1 MGRSPPVIIEMAM
14 IRDWRFA
21 GGCAI
26 AQANHRGSAGMAVEL
41 WLVRHGQAAF
51 ATGDYDRLTDLGWQ
65 QSRWL
70 GAHLADMAV
79 SFERIC
85 AGTLR
90 RQQETA
96 TAIARHLDRDVET
109 IPGFEE
115 YDARGLMSRVGQT
128 DQDPTQSRREHFRR
142 LRKLLLAWSRGEAE
156 GSETWAAYNDRARAA
171 VAKAIGG
178 GRGRVLVASSG
189 GTIALILMQTIG
201 LPVEQMIEFN
211 LQCRN
216 SSITRLVFA
225 GDRTYVNMF
234 NAIPHLERPDRIHAE
249 TYS

>member
-1 MGRSPPVIIEMAM
+1 
-14 IRDWRFA
+14 
-21 GGCAI
+21 
-26 AQANHRGSAGMAVEL
+26 MAVEL

-65 QSRWL
+65 QARWL
-70 GAHLADMAV
+70 GQHLAHVGTPFD
-79 SFERIC
+79 RIC

-96 TAIARHLDRDVET
+96 TAITESIGGNVET

-115 YDARGLMSRVGQT
+115 YDAHTLMDKAGHG
-128 DQDPTQSRREHFRR
+128 DQDPNMSRREHFRR
-142 LRKLLLAWSRGEAE
+142 LRGVLHDWSLGQAE
-156 GSETWAAYNDRARAA
+156 GSETWEAYNTRAHTA
-171 VAKAIGG
+171 VAQATDID
-178 GRGRVLVASSG
+178 RGRVLVASSG
-189 GTIALILMQTIG
+189 GTIALILMQSIG
-201 LPVEQMIEFN
+201 LSVEQMIEFN

-225 GDRTYVNMF
+225 GPRVYVNMF

>member
-1 MGRSPPVIIEMAM
+1 
-14 IRDWRFA
+14 
-21 GGCAI
+21 
-26 AQANHRGSAGMAVEL
+26 MAVEL

-65 QSRWL
+65 QARWL
-70 GAHLADMAV
+70 GGHLAQMGTPFD
-79 SFERIC
+79 RIC

-96 TAIARHLDRDVET
+96 TAITEAVGGTVET

-115 YDARGLMSRVGQT
+115 YDAHTLMANAGHG
-128 DQDPTQSRREHFRR
+128 DQDPNMSRREHFRR
-142 LRKLLLAWSRGEAE
+142 LRGVLLDWSRGEAQ
-156 GSETWAAYNDRARAA
+156 GSETWDAYNARARAA
-171 VAKAIGG
+171 ISEATKAGQ
-178 GRGRVLVASSG
+178 GRVLVASSG
-189 GTIALILMQTIG
+189 GTIALILMQVIG

-216 SSITRLVFA
+216 SSVTRLVFA
-225 GDRTYVNMF
+225 GQRVYVNMF
-234 NAIPHLERPDRIHAE
+234 NSIPHLEHPDRIHAE